1 MMFTKFLLDK
11 EMDMLVIVYKDVFK
25 IMTLGYNLVLIGTL
39 AVAYR
44 EGFRCRY
51 ASLGTQTMCP
61 NY

>member
-39 AVAYR
+39 AVVYQ

-51 ASLGTQTMCP
+51 AGLGTQTMCP